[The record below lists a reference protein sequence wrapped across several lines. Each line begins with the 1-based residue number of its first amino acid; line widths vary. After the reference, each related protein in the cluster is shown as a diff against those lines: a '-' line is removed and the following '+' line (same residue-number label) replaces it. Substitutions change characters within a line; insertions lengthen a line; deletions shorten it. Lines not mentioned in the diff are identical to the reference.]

1 MNYTGHT
8 FLEHDTRE
16 LGPRMRG
23 KWHLQGSAVLPLL
36 NHPVFAVVVGPGKVA
51 GQPLLRGS
59 TQHLALLEVWEEF

>member
-1 MNYTGHT
+1 MA
-8 FLEHDTRE
+8 
-16 LGPRMRG
+16 
-23 KWHLQGSAVLPLL
+23 SARLSSTSSAPV